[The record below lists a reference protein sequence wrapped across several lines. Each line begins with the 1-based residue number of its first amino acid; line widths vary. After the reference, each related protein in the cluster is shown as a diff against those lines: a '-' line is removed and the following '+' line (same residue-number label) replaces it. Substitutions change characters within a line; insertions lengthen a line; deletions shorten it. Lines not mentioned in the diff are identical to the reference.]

1 MTIFP
6 ILSADYPLP
15 YSRWCLSE
23 LSPVCAVVGG
33 VLAQEVIK
41 ALSAKD
47 RPYTNSFLYDGQ
59 RGTGIIELLRP

>member
-1 MTIFP
+1 M
-6 ILSADYPLP
+6 
-15 YSRWCLSE
+15 SE

-59 RGTGIIELLRP
+59 QGSGIIELLRP